1 MANNNDDVYN
11 NIYSVESNQD
21 ERVKIDDIKV
31 TAVETHTY
39 PKEWFDSHKNQKPS
53 ITVDAGYKENLQK
66 WAHMAVTKWDAATL
80 TADEAVTFIYAAF
93 HAYPDTLQSD
103 WESFG
108 IKIGASGSQC
118 RLADLADVVLKENS
132 VSPMEG
138 GPEYS
143 IEIITSYVIAIG
155 GVYRFNYTTLM
166 DQYKRTLVDKMN
178 KLLGKRQTEMKF
190 SLNVKHFASWMSSV
204 NYTKMCAFMDMYCNE
219 FPRHIFAKA
228 RFGTICTRYKDCTA
242 LLTIPYILET
252 LGIDLPRLS
261 VWLWVPSVKKELI
274 RLMKPG
280 QEMNLPRS
288 YAMYFIEL
296 QLANKSPYS
305 STLNNTIH
313 TISHLIGAGRAQKRS
328 VHARYIGSPD
338 YESCAANA
346 AVILFAHGAYTNLQP
361 LFMPEG
367 LGPEGSYTATEVDD
381 ITGYPKSRDPIEWV
395 MYLSTLDFKISFKL
409 KHAALLTWSKLTETR
424 EETIGK
430 VAKTMALSAL
440 ESRDSD
446 TKLVQEPKTRI
457 PKLSEDEESDNDD
470 EDQHSDSG
478 DDYND
483 KKK

>member
-1 MANNNDDVYN
+1 MEETDIDVYN
-11 NIYSVESNQD
+11 TIYSVEGNEAD
-21 ERVKIDDIKV
+21 RVKIEDIKV
-31 TAVETHTY
+31 TAIDSYTY
-39 PKEWFDSHKNQKPS
+39 PKDWFDAHPDEKPS
-53 ITVDAGYKENLQK
+53 ITVDAGYTKDLQK
-66 WAHMAVTKWDAATL
+66 WTHMAVTKWDAATL
-80 TADEAVTFIYAAF
+80 TAEEAVTFVFAAF
-93 HAYPDTLQSD
+93 HEHPEILQSD
-103 WESFG
+103 WVSFG
-108 IKIGASGSQC
+108 ITIGTSGGQC
-118 RLADLADVVLKENS
+118 RLADLAKVTVKEDT

-143 IEIITSYVIAIG
+143 IEIITAYVIAIC

-166 DQYKRTLVDKMN
+166 DVYKRTLVDKMN
-178 KLLGKRQTEMKF
+178 KLLGKRHSEMKF
-190 SLNVKHFASWMSSV
+190 SLNVTKFASWMSSV
-204 NYTKMCAFMDMYCNE
+204 NYIKMCAFVDMYCNE

-274 RLMKPG
+274 RLTKPG
-280 QEMNLPRS
+280 QEMNNPRS

-305 STLNNTIH
+305 SMLNNTIH

-346 AVILFAHGAYTNLQP
+346 AVILYAHGAYTNLQP
-361 LFMPEG
+361 LFMPQG
-367 LGPEGSYTATEVDD
+367 KGVSGKHTAAEVED
-381 ITGYPKSRDPIEWV
+381 ITGKPKSRDPLEWV
-395 MYLSTLDFKISFKL
+395 MYLSTIDFKIDFKL

-440 ESRDSD
+440 QSRNPKM
-446 TKLVQEPKTRI
+446 TIVAEPKTQI
-457 PKLSEDEESDNDD
+457 PELSDEEESDAADNDGQP
-470 EDQHSDSG
+470 ESG
-478 DDYND
+478 DDD
-483 KKK
+483 